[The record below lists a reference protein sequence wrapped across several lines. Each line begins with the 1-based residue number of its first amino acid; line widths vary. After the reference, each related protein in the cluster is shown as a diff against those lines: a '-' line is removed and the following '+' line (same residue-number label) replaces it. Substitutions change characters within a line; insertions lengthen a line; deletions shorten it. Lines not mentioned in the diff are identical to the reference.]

1 MAHFYF
7 LLNNINNFFFFQAE
21 DGIRYGHVTG
31 VQTCALPIWASAH
44 GLSSNEGCHRHQ
56 SPSGRAA
63 RSSISASS
71 RMCRRTRMSSPCR
84 RSSNTARRLSSGN
97 SAMSPAEG
105 PQLGSGAAS
114 SPAAVA
120 RFALPRGRR
129 RYQSPIS
136 AQAHGGIN
144 VNVATT
150 AVVSLREYAA
160 ASATALSSMWTT
172 ASAIPARSRCSF
184 PLLYAL
190 WTVKE
195 GASPEGADARDDQ
208 GIERTSHRL
217 SCPRPQAPPRNV
229 CRTYTVPSTAASTAE
244 PNTFGSVAS
253 CVRLSSSRPMV
264 KWSTTSSDGASSPAS
279 VMPMRTKG
287 NRRAVHMSLNRTSS
301 DLGTATIARAV
312 DSENSAV
319 NTSTPSRSHTSSSQI
334 RAPVPKRRQDSTSAC
349 DRPPSDR
356 SWAASIMPSRELLMR
371 ISPSSFSASG
381 LYCGGTPPRWP
392 AVTSAQAEP
401 SSSASVVPSR

>member
-1 MAHFYF
+1 MAGPRHAPGCLCVQPITSVVARRRPVSSRVTCEMLAVR
-7 LLNNINNFFFFQAE
+7 LLSARTVKEKVVSDASRGLGRQSC
-21 DGIRYGHVTG
+21 DS
-31 VQTCALPIWASAH
+31 PWWASAH

-114 SPAAVA
+114 SPTAVA

-172 ASAIPARSRCSF
+172 ASAIPASVALFVPSAVCAVDGERRRIPRRSR
-184 PLLYAL
+184 
-190 WTVKE
+190 
-195 GASPEGADARDDQ
+195 
-208 GIERTSHRL
+208 
-217 SCPRPQAPPRNV
+217 
-229 CRTYTVPSTAASTAE
+229 
-244 PNTFGSVAS
+244 
-253 CVRLSSSRPMV
+253 
-264 KWSTTSSDGASSPAS
+264 
-279 VMPMRTKG
+279 
-287 NRRAVHMSLNRTSS
+287 
-301 DLGTATIARAV
+301 
-312 DSENSAV
+312 
-319 NTSTPSRSHTSSSQI
+319 
-334 RAPVPKRRQDSTSAC
+334 RQ
-349 DRPPSDR
+349 R
-356 SWAASIMPSRELLMR
+356 
-371 ISPSSFSASG
+371 
-381 LYCGGTPPRWP
+381 
-392 AVTSAQAEP
+392 
-401 SSSASVVPSR
+401 